1 MNPRRKRTE
10 KELLIDQRAA
20 LHQIEKYVRENQL
33 DKIGEFFPGFLHF
46 NRKDDL
52 HIKYMN
58 PKGLEKF
65 DVPLEYI
72 QDNGGEFFERFV
84 HRKSIDVIF
93 PRFVSFYNRND
104 SGRTYADCQDLLS
117 PFNNEYYQI
126 LTVTK
131 VIKDLD
137 GLMSM
142 SLPVHELGPN
152 LVKIKSLIRLDDFYV
167 KHLERFQS
175 LSNREKEILGEM
187 AMGKSNKEIG
197 EKVFISE
204 HTVRTP
210 RNNIFLKLDIHHLSE
225 AIRVAEVFELI

>member
-1 MNPRRKRTE
+1 MARKKTDS
-10 KELLIDQRAA
+10 ELLLDQRIA
-20 LHQIEKYVRENQL
+20 LHHIEKYVRENQL

-72 QDNGGEFFERFV
+72 QGNGAEFFERFV
-84 HRKSIDVIF
+84 HKQSVAEIF
-93 PRFVSFYNRND
+93 PRFIDFYNRND

-117 PFNNEYYQI
+117 PFNGEYYQI

-131 VIKDLD
+131 VVKDLD

-152 LVKIKSLIRLDDFYV
+152 MVKIKSLVRIDEFYTRNFV
-167 KHLERFQS
+167 RFQS
-175 LSNREKEILGEM
+175 LTNREKEVLKRVAAGRTNRQIADELF
-187 AMGKSNKEIG
+187 
-197 EKVFISE
+197 VSE
-204 HTVRTP
+204 HTIRTH
-210 RNNIFLKLDIHHLSE
+210 RNRIFSKLEIHHISE
-225 AIRVAEVFELI
+225 AVRIAETFGLI

>member
-1 MNPRRKRTE
+1 MNETE
-10 KELLIDQRAA
+10 KELVMQQRIA
-20 LHQIEKYVRENQL
+20 LHHIEQYVKANQL
-33 DKIGEFFPGFLHF
+33 DQIGEFFPGFLHF

-58 PKGLEKF
+58 PTGLEKF

-72 QDNGGEFFERFV
+72 QKNGAEFFDRFV
-84 HRKSIDVIF
+84 HRQSVQEIF
-93 PRFVSFYNRND
+93 PRFIDFYNRND

-131 VIKDLD
+131 VVKELD

-152 LVKIKSLIRLDDFYV
+152 LIKIKGLVKIDTFYE
-167 KHLERFQS
+167 KNFERFQ
-175 LSNREKEILGEM
+175 LLTNREKEILRLVALGNT
-187 AMGKSNKEIG
+187 NKH
-197 EKVFISE
+197 ISE
-204 HTVRTP
+204 ALNISAHTVRTH
-210 RNNIFLKLDIHHLSE
+210 RNHIWQKLSITHLKDALHI
-225 AIRVAEVFELI
+225 AEVFGLID